1 MITREVV
8 DAIFNRFLS
17 ELETARVSSQEEA
30 ETFVDF
36 MAINFATGLRETRE
50 DVRARGLQP
59 EEDADLTYQ
68 AYTLALDTVSDAVK
82 QIIRAESIPERH
94 FVYVTA
100 MDLLAGPETN

>member
-1 MITREVV
+1 MLTREAV
-8 DAIFNRFLS
+8 DVIFNRFLS

-36 MAINFATGLRETRE
+36 MAINFATGLRESRE
-50 DVRARGLQP
+50 TVRSRGLQT
-59 EEDADLTYQ
+59 EEDADDTYQ
-68 AYTLALDTVSDAVK
+68 EYVLALDTVSDAVK

-100 MDLLAGPETN
+100 MDLLAGPEIN

>member
-1 MITREVV
+1 MLTREEV
-8 DAIFNRFLS
+8 DTIFSRFMS
-17 ELETARVSSQEEA
+17 HLETAQVSSQEEA
-30 ETFVDF
+30 ETLIDFV
-36 MAINFATGLRETRE
+36 AINFATGLREIRE

-59 EEDADLTYQ
+59 EEEADLTYH